1 MQHLRQGL
9 PAPMHLDDP
18 GKEPQ
23 RDGRPAARGFL
34 YRHGRLH
41 ELWTVLRV
49 LPVRRDQDGPQLRA
63 VELRAPSDPYLQL
76 ARLAGLK
83 RILRQDPSRGLEQ
96 RRRGRRA
103 QQGCQEKRSA
113 PTKGTRGFKN
123 RSRTRQAR
131 ASARKGVRSVAQR
144 TGSGP
149 TVDPSVNLPETQSA
163 KRSGARHSVN
173 SALRASIYYGKNR
186 GYRSL
191 ASPGGSL
198 GVGSGR
204 AGD

>member
-23 RDGRPAARGFL
+23 GNGRPAARGFL

-41 ELWTVLRV
+41 ELWTVRRV

-63 VELRAPSDPYLQL
+63 VELRAPSDAYLQL

-103 QQGCQEKRSA
+103 HQGRQEERSA
-113 PTKGTRGFKN
+113 AAKSTGGIEN
-123 RSRTRQAR
+123 HSRTRQAR
-131 ASARKGVRSVAQR
+131 ASARKSVRSSPERQDSTSRVIHRSARLKRRARNEADRATPRVACCVQSFILAK
-144 TGSGP
+144 SG
-149 TVDPSVNLPETQSA
+149 ETMTLTWPCA
-163 KRSGARHSVN
+163 DKM
-173 SALRASIYYGKNR
+173 
-186 GYRSL
+186 
-191 ASPGGSL
+191 
-198 GVGSGR
+198 
-204 AGD
+204 